1 MTDTTGTPA
10 LDKTAV
16 VRWLR
21 RTADSYARDAGALE
35 RDGDPELA
43 ALVPRF
49 RSFSD
54 FLRDEAYKFDAHGPL
69 PVLDPRVRSHE
80 ISGAARCPDYPEG
93 CGERARY
100 AAPTGRASEVVIYH
114 RDGCAVLAAL
124 RADADADVTGWDLS
138 RG

>member
-1 MTDTTGTPA
+1 MTNTTGTPA
-10 LDKTAV
+10 LDGAAKAVV
-16 VRWLR
+16 VRWIR
-21 RTADSYARDAGALE
+21 STADAYRRDAEILE

-43 ALVPRF
+43 ALVPQF

-100 AAPTGRASEVVIYH
+100 EAPAGRKGTVVVYH
-114 RDGCAVLAAL
+114 RDGCAVKAAL
-124 RADADADVTGWDLS
+124 TAELRQAEWGDRA
-138 RG
+138 